1 MCRASY
7 ELSEREDTQLQVS
20 KVVIYRSSQR
30 VIRGRLLLMD
40 MLMTRDSVLFDNKY
54 MLTSRLSSIERVS
67 L

>member
-30 VIRGRLLLMD
+30 VVRGRLLLMD

>member
-7 ELSEREDTQLQVS
+7 ELSEREDNQLQVS

-30 VIRGRLLLMD
+30 VVRGRLLLMD